1 MNQDAKPVVPGWYW
15 VIAIVALLWNLMGC
29 AAFGMELFAQE
40 KMLETMTPDQP
51 GGCDRADVLH
61 DDRCRGIGSDGAIGR
76 HHASRV
82 HRPRGSPCLVFTLG
96 QRQELARRLIDS
108 SHSKPLQVTN
118 HGESFPEAHPG
129 GFEPPTCG
137 LEVRCSIQLS
147 YGRSRGLEYKPLL
160 PVFDMAANGGGRFAH
175 CLQAVTID
183 PKANVWRPASLVGSE

>member
-76 HHASRV
+76 HHASRG

-108 SHSKPLQVTN
+108 SHSKPLQVTS

-137 LEVRCSIQLS
+137 LEVRECSPQ
-147 YGRSRGLEYKPLL
+147 PLATTHKYFVRVL
-160 PVFDMAANGGGRFAH
+160 CALCTF
-175 CLQAVTID
+175 
-183 PKANVWRPASLVGSE
+183 